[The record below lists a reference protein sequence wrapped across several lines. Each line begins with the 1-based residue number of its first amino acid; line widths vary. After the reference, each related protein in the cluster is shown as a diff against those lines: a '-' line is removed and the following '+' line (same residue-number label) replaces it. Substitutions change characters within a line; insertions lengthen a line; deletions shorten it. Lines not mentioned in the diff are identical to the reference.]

1 MRSPRSVVL
10 DNEAVQALTDASHA
24 KHRRAMALVEAI
36 AAKNRTRSGS
46 QRLLVPTAVRV
57 EAGWSRTA
65 PSAAALNRLRVTDHD
80 LDATAADRAASIR
93 SALHVSV
100 ADAHLGAVLATA
112 MKPVAVITSDTEDAR
127 RVAAQVGIEPTVV
140 RI

>member
-10 DNEAVQALTDASHA
+10 DNEAVQALTDVSHA
-24 KHRRAMALVEAI
+24 KHRRAMALMEAI

-57 EAGWSRTA
+57 EAGWNRTA

-80 LDATAADRAASIR
+80 LDASTADKAASIR
-93 SALHVSV
+93 SALHISV
-100 ADAHLGAVLATA
+100 ADAHLGVVLATA
-112 MKPVAVITSDTEDAR
+112 IEPVAVITSDTEDAR
-127 RVAAQVGIEPTVV
+127 RVGAHVGIEPNVV